1 MSETMNIHE
10 YSEIRLEAVDVQFT
24 EWKASQTHPCTYDKA
39 AQYLDK
45 IFYTEVQDVMIR
57 SELEVKQ
64 FVEYFNL
71 YRNDCLADIAI
82 KMEKIA
88 VCFIIRV
95 SGEILF
101 DSDNEEMLMF
111 KTAAEAYEHV
121 EVLKLNGAL
130 KDYFLTDVE
139 VDYMV
144 YANE

>member
-1 MSETMNIHE
+1 MN
-10 YSEIRLEAVDVQFT
+10 
-24 EWKASQTHPCTYDKA
+24 
-39 AQYLDK
+39 
-45 IFYTEVQDVMIR
+45 R

-71 YRNDCLADIAI
+71 YCNDCLADVAI
-82 KMEKIA
+82 EMEKIA

-101 DSDNEEMLMF
+101 DNDSEEMIMF
-111 KTAAEAYEHV
+111 KTAAEAYEYI
-121 EVLKLNGAL
+121 EVLKRNGAL
-130 KDYFLTDVE
+130 KDYFFIDVE

>member
-1 MSETMNIHE
+1 MTETMNIHE

-24 EWKASQTHPCTYDKA
+24 EWKALQTHPCTYDKA
-39 AQYLDK
+39 AQYL
-45 IFYTEVQDVMIR
+45 MNR

-71 YRNDCLADIAI
+71 YRNDCLADVAI
-82 KMEKIA
+82 EMEKIA

-101 DSDNEEMLMF
+101 DNDSEEMLMF
-111 KTAAEAYEHV
+111 KTAAEAYEHI
-121 EVLKLNGAL
+121 EVLKRNGAL